1 MSKALAVLA
10 LTLPAANAAYTW
22 TKGTKICAGIKVP
35 CTDKATC
42 SATAVGPC
50 PDGKKPTAYLESQF
64 EGLAFVN
71 SKKYLDAKTGK
82 VSSDA
87 KTYKIIEATG
97 PGFRD
102 YKGEIKPADGGKFA
116 FTMAGNVFGD
126 TNTAGGYAGL
136 VSYLN
141 TGTTTLETNTV
152 EVFGAST
159 GDVATDRSAGSD
171 WSDSDKG
178 APQGPYKACI
188 SEIGADKTCGAK
200 RSFKAD
206 EYKFSI
212 FGSVSGTDYDTT
224 VVAGKGDFPADMDKM
239 GVRMQLKATGFAVK
253 DLKVNGK
260 SWDKSMV
267 NDDVKSMFI
276 MHESGGLN
284 LEFPKKY
291 NTGPT
296 AGAVKDK
303 ALANTGTHDMAI
315 RISEVDTTAQTIKID
330 YLFDTSKIKKD
341 TWFIYDPDV
350 TEVAKGSAD
359 PNAPATA
366 AANTYTIAAATFSAV
381 AAVVGLLM

>member
-1 MSKALAVLA
+1 MSKTLAVLA

-22 TKGTKICAGIKVP
+22 TKGTKMCAGIKVP

-50 PDGKKPTAYLESQF
+50 PDGEKPTAYLESQL

-87 KTYKIIEATG
+87 KTYKIIDATG

-102 YKGEIKPADGGKFA
+102 YKGEIKPAGGGKFA

-152 EVFGAST
+152 DVFGAST
-159 GDVATDRSAGSD
+159 GDVPTDRSAGSGRSFLQPPNTTKANALTTFFFFSCFCSFFLVLLSFSTD

-178 APQGPYKACI
+178 APHGPYRACI

-200 RSFKAD
+200 RSIKAD
-206 EYKFSI
+206 E
-212 FGSVSGTDYDTT
+212 
-224 VVAGKGDFPADMDKM
+224 
-239 GVRMQLKATGFAVK
+239 
-253 DLKVNGK
+253 
-260 SWDKSMV
+260 
-267 NDDVKSMFI
+267 
-276 MHESGGLN
+276 
-284 LEFPKKY
+284 
-291 NTGPT
+291 
-296 AGAVKDK
+296 
-303 ALANTGTHDMAI
+303 
-315 RISEVDTTAQTIKID
+315 
-330 YLFDTSKIKKD
+330 
-341 TWFIYDPDV
+341 
-350 TEVAKGSAD
+350 
-359 PNAPATA
+359 
-366 AANTYTIAAATFSAV
+366 
-381 AAVVGLLM
+381 